1 MKSLESPYSGEKKC
15 SQILNRPKLHTSPVF
30 ANNALSRKLAKTCV
44 TFKTIK
50 SKIQCLINKLEIFFE
65 RKLQKLL
72 QKINSLDSLDKIY
85 KISRKYA
92 KHGSAYATIILSVLQ
107 ESKLHAS
114 PSELSAGN
122 YMNFVN
128 ILVHPENDV
137 SKLIIARKFEL
148 NGKMSQASSLY
159 GQG

>member
-1 MKSLESPYSGEKKC
+1 MKSFESPYSGQKKC
-15 SQILNRPKLHTSPVF
+15 SQIINRPTLHTSPVF

-44 TFKTIK
+44 TFKTTK

-65 RKLQKLL
+65 RKLQN
-72 QKINSLDSLDKIY
+72 INSLDSLDEIY

-122 YMNFVN
+122 SMNFVN
-128 ILVHPENDV
+128 ILVHPENDI

-148 NGKMSQASSLY
+148 NGKISQASSLY